1 MDQLKQLVARFTLRQ
16 RITIGLCAVLVLT
29 GLVLFA
35 RWNKERDFKPLFSNL
50 PAEDAGLVINRIR
63 ESGVE
68 YRLSE
73 NGTAILAPS
82 SRVAELRLQLASA
95 GLPKAGRI
103 GFELFDKTNFGAT
116 DFTEQINYHRALEG
130 ELERSIMSLGE
141 VEQARVHITFP
152 KDSIYAESRQ
162 PAKASVMVKLKLA
175 AKLSNQN
182 VLAICH
188 LAASA
193 VEGLSPESIS
203 VLDMNGNLLSRPKK
217 QGLPDDAEPNEA
229 ILEYRHKIEREIA
242 AKINS
247 TLEPLLG
254 VDKYRAGVTVEC
266 DFTSGEQSEETFDPS
281 KSVMVTSQRTEDGS
295 TGLASSGVP
304 GTASN
309 LPRPTSRPSTS
320 SAGTNRRTENITYQ
334 SSRLVKRVKLPQG
347 GIKRMS
353 ISVLLDHTPR
363 FDGGKTTLDPPSPEK
378 IKVVRDLVAGAAGAQ
393 ADRGDQVIVE
403 SFPFEATLKLQ
414 PPPPAGGHPTPGQ
427 KQILESPNWMPVW
440 VQDLMKNKAFPMLA
454 GVGGALILVL
464 IGAVVWIIGRSS
476 KKKAAAKM
484 AAALAPAGGSKQI
497 GAGET
502 AAGESEAKIAE
513 QSALREQQ
521 AKEVLGSLKLP
532 PIKTKKT
539 EALVKHIS
547 AEAKKDPA
555 VLAQV
560 VRTWLNT
567 PDFEH

>member
-1 MDQLKQLVARFTLRQ
+1 MDQLKQLLTRLTVRQ
-16 RITIGLCAVLVLT
+16 RITIGVSAVLVLA
-29 GLVLFA
+29 GLVFFA
-35 RWNKERDFKPLFSNL
+35 RWNKERDFKPLFTNL
-50 PAEDAGLVINRIR
+50 PAEDAGLVINRIK

-68 YRLSE
+68 YRLGE
-73 NGTAILAPS
+73 NGSAILVPS
-82 SRVAELRLQLASA
+82 AKVAELRLQLASA

-162 PAKASVMVKLKLA
+162 PAKASVMVKLKLG

-188 LAASA
+188 LTASA

-217 QGLPDDAEPNEA
+217 QGLPDGPEPNEA
-229 ILEYRHKIEREIA
+229 ILEYRQKVEREIA

-254 VDKYRAGVTVEC
+254 ADKYRAGVTVEC
-266 DFTSGEQSEETFDPS
+266 DFTSGEQSEETYDPT

-295 TGLASSGVP
+295 TALASSGVP

-309 LPRPTSRPSTS
+309 LPRPTSRPATGGT
-320 SAGTNRRTENITYQ
+320 GTNRRTENITYQ
-334 SSRLVKRVKLPQG
+334 SSRLVKHVKLPQG

-353 ISVLLDHTPR
+353 ISVLLDHSLR
-363 FDGGKTTLDPPSPEK
+363 FDRGKKILEPPSPEK
-378 IKVVRDLVAGAAGAQ
+378 VKVVHDLVAGVAGVQ
-393 ADRGDQVIVE
+393 TDRGDQVIVE
-403 SFPFEATLKLQ
+403 SFPFEATLNIQ
-414 PPPPAGGHPTPGQ
+414 PPPTPGAPTPVG
-427 KQILESPNWMPVW
+427 KQVSPAPNWLPSW
-440 VQDLMKNKAFPMLA
+440 AQDLMKNKAFPMLA
-454 GVGGALILVL
+454 GVGAATILLL
-464 IGAVVWIIGRSS
+464 IGASVWLILRLRR
-476 KKKAAAKM
+476 KKAAAK
-484 AAALAPAGGSKQI
+484 AALADGAKEI
-497 GAGET
+497 EAGEVMQR
-502 AAGESEAKIAE
+502 ELEAKIAE
-513 QSALREQQ
+513 QSVLKEQQ
-521 AKEVLGSLKLP
+521 AKEVLASLKLP
-532 PIKTKKT
+532 PVKTKKT
-539 EALVKHIS
+539 EVLVKHIG

-555 VLAQV
+555 ALAQV

-567 PDFEH
+567 SDYER